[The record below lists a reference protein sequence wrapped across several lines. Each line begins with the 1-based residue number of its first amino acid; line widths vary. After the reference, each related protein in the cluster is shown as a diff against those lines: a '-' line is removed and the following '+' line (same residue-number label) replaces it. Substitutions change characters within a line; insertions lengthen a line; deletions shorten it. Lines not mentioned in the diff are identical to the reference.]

1 MKKRLITEKLVIF
14 ILILMI
20 SIQSL
25 DTFYSGSQDHNI
37 FYSQASNPN
46 IVLAGAKDITIPTE
60 DEILAGKTELEIFNY
75 FLQNQKYI
83 MHAGGTIGKD
93 YYTNSYEAIKQ
104 NYKQGNRIFEI
115 DLNFTSDNHLV
126 LVHGWTEYD
135 YLNRIGLPYNANK
148 PVMSLT
154 EFKNTKIKGK
164 YTTMSIYDLINFMKE
179 HKYSYFILNLKG
191 GANEKVTTKALKQLV
206 KAAKNDSKILNRF
219 VIWGYNSKVVKAIKN
234 VYDFKLI
241 ALNVKNYS
249 KMTKGLNTTEEIIN
263 YCKKNKISI
272 ILFQYNDYKQELINA
287 AKQNKISTFMYTVD
301 SATFVTPYFNKGV
314 TMAFTNKLRN

>member
-104 NYKQGNRIFEI
+104 NYK
-115 DLNFTSDNHLV
+115 HC
-126 LVHGWTEYD
+126 Y
-135 YLNRIGLPYNANK
+135 K
-148 PVMSLT
+148 
-154 EFKNTKIKGK
+154 KIPQQP
-164 YTTMSIYDLINFMKE
+164 TTIYDLINFMKE
-179 HKYSYFILNLKG
+179 HKYSYFILNIKG